1 MSQAIAALV
10 HAAQYSQQRDVD
22 PSSTPPPLPPIS
34 NDYPYPYS
42 HLQHIGFFVLFFFP
56 AIALIVVALRVYSRV
71 STKQFGWGQITPSR
85 STWIA
90 DQVTPTDDGLICFAM
105 AESVAE
111 TAASYMG
118 MRYAFL
124 GVHVYDIPMEADS
137 RLGSLWNYIIQLLYN
152 PILALVKTSVLM
164 FLLRLSGQKR
174 SIRYTIIG
182 LNVFNIALM
191 IAIFTTVVFQCQP
204 ISYFWEK
211 AGRNPP
217 TAGKCIDMGAFYVST
232 ASLTIF
238 TDVLAL
244 ALPFWIFL
252 GLKMQIRVKI
262 ALLAVFALG
271 AVVTAISVLRLAWL
285 IEVSYHI
292 NEQDP
297 TYDIRFT
304 YSAVETNLAIIAA
317 SAPALR
323 GLFLRWFPKFF
334 ASLKSSSNPRYGY
347 GPSGDPTRKSRTTAT
362 ATATRGRAAS
372 HHHHHADTFQLKSM
386 KGRSEIR
393 SHSPTTSEE
402 EIMTYD
408 GIMRTT
414 EVNVVY
420 DDKRDSTP
428 RGGKGEPMERD
439 EAPGR
444 GNYEAKL
451 YSTTSS
457 GSF

>member
-10 HAAQYSQQRDVD
+10 YAAQESQETTAPAV
-22 PSSTPPPLPPIS
+22 PALPPIS
-34 NDYPYPYS
+34 NDYPYPPS
-42 HLQHIGFFVLFFFP
+42 SLQHIGFFILFFFP
-56 AIALIVVALRVYSRV
+56 TLALIVVALRVYSRV
-71 STKQFGWGQITPSR
+71 STKQFGW
-85 STWIA
+85 
-90 DQVTPTDDGLICFAM
+90 DDGLICFAM
-105 AESVAE
+105 AESIAE
-111 TAASYMG
+111 TAASFMG
-118 MRYAFL
+118 MRYGFI
-124 GVHVYDIPMEADS
+124 GIHVYDIPLEADH

-174 SIRYTIIG
+174 RIRYTIIG

-191 IAIFTTVVFQCQP
+191 VAIFVTVVFQCRP

-217 TAGKCIDMGAFYVST
+217 TDGSCIDMSAFYVST
-232 ASLTIF
+232 AGLTIF

-244 ALPFWIFL
+244 AMPFWIFL
-252 GLKMQIRVKI
+252 GLKMPRRVKM

-271 AVVTAISVLRLAWL
+271 GVVTAVSVLRLVWL
-285 IEVSYHI
+285 VEVSYHI
-292 NEQDP
+292 NLQDP

-304 YSAVETNLAIIAA
+304 YSAVETNLAIITA

-334 ASLKSSSNPRYGY
+334 ASLKSSSNGRYGY
-347 GPSGDPTRKSRTTAT
+347 GRSGDPTKNANGTTGGRTRTTAT
-362 ATATRGRAAS
+362 ATKPRRASRS
-372 HHHHHADTFQLKSM
+372 HHAAEAFQLKSM

-414 EVNVVY
+414 EVNIVY
-420 DDKRDSTP
+420 DAKRDSTP
-428 RGGKGEPMERD
+428 RGRGDGEGVAAAGGNKRD
-439 EAPGR
+439 VSAQR
-444 GNYEAKL
+444 NYDAKL
-451 YSTTSS
+451 YSTNSS

>member
-1 MSQAIAALV
+1 MSQAVAALV
-10 HAAQYSQQRDVD
+10 HAAQLRDT
-22 PSSTPPPLPPIS
+22 SSTSSALPPITD
-34 NDYPYPYS
+34 DYPYPYS
-42 HLQHIGFFVLFFFP
+42 SLQHVGFFILFFFP
-56 AIALIVVALRVYSRV
+56 AIALVVVGLRVYSRV
-71 STKQFGWGQITPSR
+71 TTKQFGW
-85 STWIA
+85 
-90 DQVTPTDDGLICFAM
+90 DDGLICFAM
-105 AESVAE
+105 ADSMAE

-118 MRYAFL
+118 MRLSFL
-124 GVHVYDIPMEADS
+124 GVHVSDIPPEADS
-137 RLGSLWNYIIQLLYN
+137 RLGSLWDYIIQLLYN
-152 PILALVKTSVLM
+152 PILAIVKTSVLL

-174 SIRYTIIG
+174 SIRYAIHA
-182 LNVFNIALM
+182 LNVFNIALG
-191 IAIFTTVVFQCQP
+191 IAIFTVVVFQCQP

-217 TAGKCIDMGAFYVST
+217 TEGKCIDTAAFYVST
-232 ASLTIF
+232 VCLTIF

-252 GLKMQIRVKI
+252 GLKMPLRVKM
-262 ALLAVFALG
+262 ALLGVFGLG
-271 AVVTAISVLRLAWL
+271 VVVTAVSVLRLAWL

-292 NEQDP
+292 NKQDP

-334 ASLKSSSNPRYGY
+334 ASLKSSSNGRDGY
-347 GPSGDPTRKSRTTAT
+347 GRSGDPTKKSRAT
-362 ATATRGRAAS
+362 GPATATRGRS
-372 HHHHHADTFQLKSM
+372 NTTNHDNTFQLKSM

-393 SHSPTTSEE
+393 GHSPTTSEE

-420 DDKRDSTP
+420 D
-428 RGGKGEPMERD
+428 ER
-439 EAPGR
+439 
-444 GNYEAKL
+444 
-451 YSTTSS
+451 
-457 GSF
+457 

>member
-71 STKQFGWGQITPSR
+71 STKQFGW
-85 STWIA
+85 
-90 DQVTPTDDGLICFAM
+90 DDGLICFAM

-217 TAGKCIDMGAFYVST
+217 TEGKCIDMGAFYVST

-347 GPSGDPTRKSRTTAT
+347 GQSGDPTRKSRTTAT

-372 HHHHHADTFQLKSM
+372 HHHHHHADTFQLKSM

-420 DDKRDSTP
+420 DDKHDSIP

>member
-10 HAAQYSQQRDVD
+10 HAAQLTQERDTD
-22 PSSTPPPLPPIS
+22 SSGTTSALPPIS

-42 HLQHIGFFVLFFFP
+42 SLQHVGFFVLFFFP
-56 AIALIVVALRVYSRV
+56 ALALIVVALRVYSRV
-71 STKQFGWGQITPSR
+71 STKQFGWGVPI
-85 STWIA
+85 
-90 DQVTPTDDGLICFAM
+90 DDGLICFAM
-105 AESVAE
+105 VESIAE
-111 TAASYMG
+111 TVASYFA

-124 GVHVYDIPMEADS
+124 GVHVKDIPLEADN

-217 TAGKCIDMGAFYVST
+217 TEGKCIDMPAFYVST

-238 TDVLAL
+238 TDVLSL

-252 GLKMQIRVKI
+252 GLKMPVRVKV
-262 ALLAVFALG
+262 ALLGVFALG

-304 YSAVETNLAIIAA
+304 YSAVETNLAIITA

-323 GLFLRWFPKFF
+323 GLFLRWFPNFF
-334 ASLKSSSNPRYGY
+334 ASLKSSSNGRYGY
-347 GPSGDPTRKSRTTAT
+347 GHSGDPNKKSRTMATAT
-362 ATATRGRAAS
+362 ATASRGRAVS
-372 HHHHHADTFQLKSM
+372 HHADAFQLKNM

-414 EVNVVY
+414 EVNIIY
-420 DDKRDSTP
+420 DDRRDSTP
-428 RGGKGEPMERD
+428 HGAREPVDRN
-439 EAPGR
+439 EASSR
-444 GNYEAKL
+444 SHYDTKL

-457 GSF
+457 GSL

>member
-1 MSQAIAALV
+1 MSQTIAALV
-10 HAAQYSQQRDVD
+10 HAAQLSQQRDTD
-22 PSSTPPPLPPIS
+22 SSSTTPTLPPIS

-42 HLQHIGFFVLFFFP
+42 SLQHIGFFVLFFFP

-71 STKQFGWGQITPSR
+71 STKQFGW
-85 STWIA
+85 
-90 DQVTPTDDGLICFAM
+90 DDGLICFAM

-111 TAASYMG
+111 TIASYFA

-124 GVHVYDIPMEADS
+124 GVHVYDIPLEADS

-182 LNVFNIALM
+182 LNVFNMALM
-191 IAIFTTVVFQCQP
+191 IAIFITVVFQCQP

-217 TAGKCIDMGAFYVST
+217 TDGKCIDMAAFYVGT

-238 TDVLAL
+238 TDVLSL

-252 GLKMQIRVKI
+252 GLKMPVRVKI

-292 NEQDP
+292 NKQDP

-323 GLFLRWFPKFF
+323 GLFLRWFPNFF
-334 ASLKSSSNPRYGY
+334 ASLKSSSNGRYGY
-347 GPSGDPTRKSRTTAT
+347 GRSGDPTKKSRTTAT
-362 ATATRGRAAS
+362 ATATRGRAMS
-372 HHHHHADTFQLKSM
+372 HHADTFQLKTM

-414 EVNVVY
+414 EVNIVY

-428 RGGKGEPMERD
+428 RGGREPVDRN

-444 GNYEAKL
+444 STHDTKL

>member
-10 HAAQYSQQRDVD
+10 YAAQESQETAAPAAPV
-22 PSSTPPPLPPIS
+22 LPPIS
-34 NDYPYPYS
+34 TDYPYPPS
-42 HLQHIGFFVLFFFP
+42 SLQHIGFFILFFFP
-56 AIALIVVALRVYSRV
+56 ILALIVVALRIYSRV
-71 STKQFGWGQITPSR
+71 STKQFGW
-85 STWIA
+85 
-90 DQVTPTDDGLICFAM
+90 DDGLICFAM
-105 AESVAE
+105 AESIAE
-111 TAASYMG
+111 TAASFMG
-118 MRYAFL
+118 MRYGFI
-124 GVHVYDIPMEADS
+124 GIHVYDIPLEADH

-174 SIRYTIIG
+174 RIRYTIIG
-182 LNVFNIALM
+182 LNVFNISLM
-191 IAIFTTVVFQCQP
+191 VAIFVTVVFQCRP

-217 TAGKCIDMGAFYVST
+217 TEGSCIDMSAFYVST
-232 ASLTIF
+232 AGLTIF

-244 ALPFWIFL
+244 AMPFWIFL
-252 GLKMQIRVKI
+252 GLKMPRRVKM

-271 AVVTAISVLRLAWL
+271 GVVTAVSVLRLVWL
-285 IEVSYHI
+285 VEVSYHI
-292 NEQDP
+292 NLQDP

-304 YSAVETNLAIIAA
+304 YSAVETNLAIITA

-334 ASLKSSSNPRYGY
+334 ASLKSSSNGRYGY
-347 GPSGDPTRKSRTTAT
+347 GRSGDPTKNANGTMGARTRTTAT
-362 ATATRGRAAS
+362 ATKPRRASRS
-372 HHHHHADTFQLKSM
+372 HHAAEAFQLKSM

-414 EVNVVY
+414 EVNIVY

-428 RGGKGEPMERD
+428 RGRGGGEVAAAAGGNKRD
-439 EAPGR
+439 VSAQR
-444 GNYEAKL
+444 NYDAKL
-451 YSTTSS
+451 YSTNSS

>member
-1 MSQAIAALV
+1 MSQTIAALV
-10 HAAQYSQQRDVD
+10 HAAQLGQQRDTD
-22 PSSTPPPLPPIS
+22 SSSTTPTLPPIS

-42 HLQHIGFFVLFFFP
+42 SLQHIGFFVLFFFP
-56 AIALIVVALRVYSRV
+56 ALALIVVALRVYSRV
-71 STKQFGWGQITPSR
+71 STKQFGW
-85 STWIA
+85 
-90 DQVTPTDDGLICFAM
+90 DDGLICFAM
-105 AESVAE
+105 AESIAE
-111 TAASYMG
+111 TIASYFA

-124 GVHVYDIPMEADS
+124 GVHVYDIPLEADS

-191 IAIFTTVVFQCQP
+191 IAIFTTVIFQCQP
-204 ISYFWEK
+204 INYFWEK

-217 TAGKCIDMGAFYVST
+217 TDGKCIDMAAFYVAT

-238 TDVLAL
+238 TDVLSL

-252 GLKMQIRVKI
+252 GLKMPVRVKI

-304 YSAVETNLAIIAA
+304 YSAVETNLAIITA

-323 GLFLRWFPKFF
+323 GLFLRWFPSFF
-334 ASLKSSSNPRYGY
+334 ASLKSSSNGRYGY
-347 GPSGDPTRKSRTTAT
+347 GRSGDPNKKSRTTVT

-372 HHHHHADTFQLKSM
+372 HHADAFQLKTM

-408 GIMRTT
+408 GIMRTR
-414 EVNVVY
+414 EVNIVY

-428 RGGKGEPMERD
+428 RGGRD
-439 EAPGR
+439 PADRNDAPGR
-444 GNYEAKL
+444 SNHDTKL
-451 YSTTSS
+451 YSTNSS

>member
-10 HAAQYSQQRDVD
+10 YAAQESQQMAAETDD
-22 PSSTPPPLPPIS
+22 TSMSLPPIS
-34 NDYPYPYS
+34 NDYEYPYS
-42 HLQHIGFFVLFFFP
+42 SLQHIGFFILFFFP
-56 AIALIVVALRVYSRV
+56 ALAAIVVALRVYSRV
-71 STKQFGWGQITPSR
+71 STKQFGW
-85 STWIA
+85 
-90 DQVTPTDDGLICFAM
+90 DDGLICFAM
-105 AESVAE
+105 AESIAE
-111 TAASYMG
+111 TGASYMG
-118 MRYAFL
+118 MRYGFI
-124 GVHVYDIPMEADS
+124 GIHVYDIPLEADN

-174 SIRYTIIG
+174 RIRYTIIG

-191 IAIFTTVVFQCQP
+191 IAIFVTVIFQCQP
-204 ISYFWEK
+204 INYFWEK

-217 TAGKCIDMGAFYVST
+217 AEGKCIDMAAFYVGT

-238 TDVLAL
+238 TDVLSL

-252 GLKMQIRVKI
+252 GLKMPTRVKM

-271 AVVTAISVLRLAWL
+271 AVVTAISILRLVWL

-292 NEQDP
+292 NLEDP

-304 YSAVETNLAIIAA
+304 YSAVETNLAIITA

-334 ASLKSSSNPRYGY
+334 ASVKSSSEGKYGY
-347 GPSGDPTRKSRTTAT
+347 GRSGDPTKRSRTM
-362 ATATRGRAAS
+362 ATATRGRPPT
-372 HHHHHADTFQLKSM
+372 HHADAFQLKNM

-428 RGGKGEPMERD
+428 HDIGREPRNKD
-439 EAPGR
+439 VHGGR
-444 GNYEAKL
+444 GNHETKL

-457 GSF
+457 AGSL

>member
-1 MSQAIAALV
+1 MSQAVAALV
-10 HAAQYSQQRDVD
+10 HAAQLRDT
-22 PSSTPPPLPPIS
+22 SSTSAALPPITD
-34 NDYPYPYS
+34 DYPYPYS
-42 HLQHIGFFVLFFFP
+42 SLQHTGFFVLFFFP
-56 AIALIVVALRVYSRV
+56 TIALLVVGLRVYSRV
-71 STKQFGWGQITPSR
+71 TTKQFGW
-85 STWIA
+85 
-90 DQVTPTDDGLICFAM
+90 DDGLICFAM
-105 AESVAE
+105 ADSMAE

-118 MRYAFL
+118 MRL
-124 GVHVYDIPMEADS
+124 GFIGIHVYDIPLEADS

-152 PILALVKTSVLM
+152 PILAIVKTSVLM

-174 SIRYTIIG
+174 SVRYAIHA
-182 LNVFNIALM
+182 LNVFNIALG
-191 IAIFTTVVFQCQP
+191 IAIFTTIIFQCQP

-217 TAGKCIDMGAFYVST
+217 TEGKCIDMAAFYVST

-252 GLKMQIRVKI
+252 GLKMPLRVKM
-262 ALLAVFALG
+262 ALLAVFGLG
-271 AVVTAISVLRLAWL
+271 AVVTAVSVLRLAWL
-285 IEVSYHI
+285 IEISYHI
-292 NEQDP
+292 NQQDP

-304 YSAVETNLAIIAA
+304 YSAVETNLAIITA

-334 ASLKSSSNPRYGY
+334 ASLKSSSNGRYGGGY
-347 GPSGDPTRKSRTTAT
+347 NRSGDPTKKSRNTVAT
-362 ATATRGRAAS
+362 ATATTGTRGRSNTTRNAAD
-372 HHHHHADTFQLKSM
+372 AFQLKSM

-393 SHSPTTSEE
+393 GHSPTTSEE

-414 EVNVVY
+414 EVNIVY
-420 DDKRDSTP
+420 DERRDSTP
-428 RGGKGEPMERD
+428 RGGGGRRD
-439 EAPGR
+439 AAPRDTGAGVPGKR
-444 GNYEAKL
+444 DYDAKL

>member
-1 MSQAIAALV
+1 MSQAVAALV
-10 HAAQYSQQRDVD
+10 HAAQLRDT
-22 PSSTPPPLPPIS
+22 SSTSAALPPITD
-34 NDYPYPYS
+34 DYPYPYS
-42 HLQHIGFFVLFFFP
+42 SLQHTGFVVLFFFP
-56 AIALIVVALRVYSRV
+56 TIALLVVGLRVYSRV
-71 STKQFGWGQITPSR
+71 STKQFGW
-85 STWIA
+85 
-90 DQVTPTDDGLICFAM
+90 DDGLICFAM
-105 AESVAE
+105 ADSIAE

-118 MRYAFL
+118 MRL
-124 GVHVYDIPMEADS
+124 GFIGIHVSDIPLEADS

-152 PILALVKTSVLM
+152 PILAIVKTSVLM

-174 SIRYTIIG
+174 SVRYAIHA
-182 LNVFNIALM
+182 LNVFNIALG
-191 IAIFTTVVFQCQP
+191 IAIFTTIIFQCQP

-217 TAGKCIDMGAFYVST
+217 TEGKCIDMAAFYVST

-252 GLKMQIRVKI
+252 GLKMPLRVKM
-262 ALLAVFALG
+262 ALLAVFGLG
-271 AVVTAISVLRLAWL
+271 AVVTAVSVLRLAWL
-285 IEVSYHI
+285 IEISYHI
-292 NEQDP
+292 NQQDP

-304 YSAVETNLAIIAA
+304 YSAVETNLAIITA

-334 ASLKSSSNPRYGY
+334 ASLKSSSNGRYGGGY
-347 GPSGDPTRKSRTTAT
+347 VRSGDPTKKSRNTVAT
-362 ATATRGRAAS
+362 ATATTGTRGRSNTARNAAD
-372 HHHHHADTFQLKSM
+372 AFQLKSM

-393 SHSPTTSEE
+393 GHSPTTSEE

-414 EVNVVY
+414 EVNIVY
-420 DDKRDSTP
+420 DERRDSTP
-428 RGGKGEPMERD
+428 RGGGGRRD
-439 EAPGR
+439 AAPRDRDRDAGAGKR
-444 GNYEAKL
+444 DYDAKL

>member
-10 HAAQYSQQRDVD
+10 YAAQEAQITTTAAAAAAATSA
-22 PSSTPPPLPPIS
+22 PALPPVT

-42 HLQHIGFFVLFFFP
+42 SLQHIGFFILFFFP
-56 AIALIVVALRVYSRV
+56 ALALIVVALRVYSRV
-71 STKQFGWGQITPSR
+71 STKQFGW
-85 STWIA
+85 
-90 DQVTPTDDGLICFAM
+90 DDGLICFAM
-105 AESVAE
+105 AESIAE
-111 TAASYMG
+111 TGASYMG
-118 MRYAFL
+118 MRTGFI
-124 GVHVYDIPMEADS
+124 GIHVYDIPLVADH

-164 FLLRLSGQKR
+164 FLLRLSGQQR
-174 SIRYTIIG
+174 RIRYTIIG
-182 LNVFNIALM
+182 LNIFNIALM
-191 IAIFTTVVFQCQP
+191 IAIFVTVIFQCQP
-204 ISYFWEK
+204 INYFWEK
-211 AGRNPP
+211 ASRNPP
-217 TAGKCIDMGAFYVST
+217 TEGKCIDMAAFYVGT

-244 ALPFWIFL
+244 AMPFWIFL
-252 GLKMQIRVKI
+252 GLKMPTRVKM

-271 AVVTAISVLRLAWL
+271 AVVTAISILRLVWL

-292 NEQDP
+292 NLNDP

-304 YSAVETNLAIIAA
+304 YSAVETNLAIITA

-334 ASLKSSSNPRYGY
+334 ASLKSSSNGRYGY
-347 GPSGDPTRKSRTTAT
+347 GRSGDPTKKSRVT
-362 ATATRGRAAS
+362 ATATRGRS
-372 HHHHHADTFQLKSM
+372 TTHTESNTFQLKNM

-408 GIMRTT
+408 GIMRTR
-414 EVNVVY
+414 EVNIVY

-428 RGGKGEPMERD
+428 KAGGREPMD
-439 EAPGR
+439 PPGR
-444 GNYEAKL
+444 SQYENKL